1 MSGIE
6 KPILLDFPDSFETER
21 LIIRA
26 PRAGDGQVVND
37 AVRESHDNL
46 KPWMPWAQTIQE
58 VDETEEIVR
67 RGAVRWILR
76 EDLWML
82 LFRKSDGL
90 YVGGSGL
97 HRIDWSVPAFEIGY
111 WVRTSLEGQ
120 GYISEA
126 VAAITNFGFG
136 VIGAERIEI
145 RCDTRNGRS
154 ANVARRAGYSL
165 EATLRHDGWANDG
178 TLRDTHVFGMIRPEW
193 ETNQK
198 KSEGENNGRH

>member
-1 MSGIE
+1 MPGIE

-26 PRAGDGQVVND
+26 PRIGDGQAVND
-37 AVRESHDNL
+37 AVRESHENL
-46 KPWMPWAQTIQE
+46 KPWMPWATTIQE
-58 VDETEEIVR
+58 VEETEERVR
-67 RGAVRWILR
+67 QGAVRWILR

-126 VAAITNFGFG
+126 VTGITDFGFG
-136 VIGAERIEI
+136 VLGGERIEI
-145 RCDTRNGRS
+145 RCDTRNHRS
-154 ANVARRAGYSL
+154 ANVAKRTGYTL
-165 EATLRHDGWANDG
+165 ESTLRHDSWATDG
-178 TLRDTHVFGMIRPEW
+178 TLRDTHIFGMIRSEW
-193 ETNQK
+193 ESLQKTNK
-198 KSEGENNGRH
+198 GE

>member
-1 MSGIE
+1 MPGIE

-26 PRAGDGQVVND
+26 PRIGDGQAVND
-37 AVRESHDNL
+37 AVRESHENL
-46 KPWMPWAQTIQE
+46 KPWMPWATTIQAVE
-58 VDETEEIVR
+58 ETEERVR
-67 RGAVRWILR
+67 QGAVRWILR

-111 WVRTSLEGQ
+111 WVRASLEGK

-126 VAAITNFGFG
+126 VTGITNFGFG
-136 VIGAERIEI
+136 VLGGERIEI
-145 RCDTRNGRS
+145 RCDTRNIRS
-154 ANVARRAGYSL
+154 ANVAKRSGYTL
-165 EATLRHDGWANDG
+165 ESTLRHDSWATDG
-178 TLRDTHVFGMIRPEW
+178 TLRDTYIFGMIRPEW
-193 ETNQK
+193 ETLQNTNK
-198 KSEGENNGRH
+198 GGK

>member
-1 MSGIE
+1 MPGIE

-26 PRAGDGQVVND
+26 PRAGDGQAVND
-37 AVRESHDNL
+37 AVRESHENL
-46 KPWMPWAQTIQE
+46 KPWMPWATTIQAVE
-58 VDETEEIVR
+58 ETEERVR
-67 RGAVRWILR
+67 QGAVRWILR

-111 WVRTSLEGQ
+111 WVRTSLEGK

-126 VAAITNFGFG
+126 VAGITNFGFG
-136 VIGAERIEI
+136 VLGGERIEI
-145 RCDTRNGRS
+145 RCDTRNIRS
-154 ANVARRAGYSL
+154 ANVAKRSGYTL
-165 EATLRHDGWANDG
+165 ESTLRHDSWATDG
-178 TLRDTHVFGMIRPEW
+178 TLRDTYIFGMIRPEW
-193 ETNQK
+193 ETLQK
-198 KSEGENNGRH
+198 ANKGE

>member
-1 MSGIE
+1 MPGIE

-26 PRAGDGQVVND
+26 PHIGDGQAVND
-37 AVRESHDNL
+37 AVRESHESL
-46 KPWMPWAQTIQE
+46 KPWMPWATTIQE
-58 VDETEEIVR
+58 VEETEERVR
-67 RGAVRWILR
+67 QGAVRWILR

-111 WVRTSLEGQ
+111 WVRSSLEGK

-126 VAAITNFGFG
+126 VTGITNFGFG
-136 VIGAERIEI
+136 ILSGERIEI
-145 RCDTRNGRS
+145 RCDTRNDRS
-154 ANVARRAGYSL
+154 ANVAKRAGYTL
-165 EATLRHDGWANDG
+165 ESTLRHDSWATDG
-178 TLRDTHVFGMIRPEW
+178 TLRDTHIFGMIRSEW
-193 ETNQK
+193 ETLQNANK
-198 KSEGENNGRH
+198 GE